1 MQPQRSFADVEY
13 DGQKRQTRRAQFLQ
27 QMDGLIPWRR
37 LEARLGPIYP
47 AGERGRP
54 PYPLAMMLR
63 IHCVQLFY
71 NLSDPAMEDALYDSV
86 AVQRFVGLAAR
97 DPRPDE
103 TTILNFRHL
112 LEQHDLG
119 AALLAEVT
127 QHLAARGVRLREGTI
142 VDATIIDAPASTQ
155 NRTQQRDPEMHQ
167 VKKGN
172 QWYFGMKAHIGV
184 DAATGLVHS
193 VATTAANVADVT
205 QVPQLLHGGETRVWG
220 DAGYQG
226 VARRPEHR
234 GRAMDWQVALR
245 PGQRRRLA
253 PGSAAA
259 QAEQRKASIRA
270 KVEHPFLYL
279 KRHFGYA
286 TVRYRGL
293 AKNRNRLYL
302 LFGLANLLLAARA
315 APA

>member
-13 DGQKRQTRRAQFLQ
+13 DGQKRQTRRAQFLRR
-27 QMDGLIPWRR
+27 MDGLIPWHR

-71 NLSDPAMEDALYDSV
+71 NRSDPAMEDALYDSV

-184 DAATGLVHS
+184 DAQTGLVHS

-270 KVEHPFLYL
+270 KVEHPFLYV

-293 AKNRNRLYL
+293 AKNRNRLCL

>member
-13 DGQKRQTRRAQFLQ
+13 DGQKRQTRRAQFLRR
-27 QMDGLIPWRR
+27 MDGLIPWHR

-142 VDATIIDAPASTQ
+142 VDATILDAPASTQ
-155 NRTQQRDPEMHQ
+155 NRAQQRDPEMHQ

-270 KVEHPFLYL
+270 KVEHPFLYV

>member
-1 MQPQRSFADVEY
+1 MGAARSAHPP
-13 DGQKRQTRRAQFLQ
+13 GLPHRRA
-27 QMDGLIPWRR
+27 R
-37 LEARLGPIYP
+37 
-47 AGERGRP
+47 AGP
-54 PYPLAMMLR
+54 PYPLALLLR

-86 AVQRFVGLAAR
+86 AVQRFVGLTAR

-103 TTILNFRHL
+103 TTICLNFRHL
-112 LEQHDLG
+112 LERHHLG
-119 AALLAEVT
+119 EGLLAAIT
-127 QHLAARGVRLREGTI
+127 QHLAAQGLRLREGTI
-142 VDATIIDAPASTQ
+142 VDATILDAPASTK
-155 NRTQQRDPEMHQ
+155 NRAQARDPEMHQ

-193 VATTAANVADVT
+193 LATTAANVADIT
-205 QVPQLLHGGETRVWG
+205 QVPRLLHGAETQVWG
-220 DAGYQG
+220 DAGYAG

-234 GRAMDWQVALR
+234 GRRVDWQVALR

-259 QAEQRKASIRA
+259 QAERRKASIRA
-270 KVEHPFLYL
+270 KVEHPFLYV

-286 TVRYRGL
+286 QVRYRGL
-293 AKNRNRLYL
+293 AKNRTRLCL
-302 LFGLANLLLAARA
+302 LFGFANLLLAARA

>member
-13 DGQKRQTRRAQFLQ
+13 DGQKRQTRRAQFLRR
-27 QMDGLIPWRR
+27 MDGLIPWHR

-155 NRTQQRDPEMHQ
+155 NRAQQRDPEMHQ

-193 VATTAANVADVT
+193 VATTAAHVADIT
-205 QVPQLLHGGETRVWG
+205 QVPQLLHGAETRVWG
-220 DAGYQG
+220 DAGYAG
-226 VARRPEHR
+226 VARRPEHQ
-234 GRAMDWQVALR
+234 GREIDWQVALR

-253 PGSAAA
+253 PDSAAA
-259 QAEQRKASIRA
+259 EAEQRKASLRA
-270 KVEHPFLYL
+270 KVEHPFLYV
-279 KRHFGYA
+279 KRHFGY
-286 TVRYRGL
+286 TQVRYRGL
-293 AKNRNRLYL
+293 AKNRTRLCL
-302 LFGLANLLLAARA
+302 LFGFANLLLAARA

>member
-37 LEARLGPIYP
+37 LEARLRPAYP
-47 AGERGRP
+47 TGERGRP
-54 PYPLAMMLR
+54 PYPLAMLLR

-71 NLSDPAMEDALYDSV
+71 NLSDPAMEDALDDSA
-86 AVQRFVGLAAR
+86 AVPRFVGLAAR

-112 LEQHDLG
+112 LEQHALG
-119 AALLAEVT
+119 AALLAEIT
-127 QHLAARGVRLREGTI
+127 RHLATRGVRLREGTI
-142 VDATIIDAPASTQ
+142 VDATIIEAPASTK
-155 NRTQQRDPEMHQ
+155 NDAQQRDPEMHQ

-184 DAATGLVHS
+184 DAQTGLVHS

-234 GRAMDWQVALR
+234 GRAMDWQIALR
-245 PGQRRRLA
+245 AGRRRQLA

-270 KVEHPFLYL
+270 KVEHPFLYV

>member
-1 MQPQRSFADVEY
+1 MHPPLICRH
-13 DGQKRQTRRAQFLQ
+13 DGQPRQTRRERFLRR
-27 QMDGLIPWRR
+27 MEALMPW
-37 LEARLGPIYP
+37 ARLSHGTPPASAGGPP
-47 AGERGRP
+47 MR
-54 PYPLAMMLR
+54 LR

-71 NLSDPAMEDALYDSV
+71 NLSDPAMEDALYDTV
-86 AVQRFVGLAAR
+86 VGQWFVGLTAR

-112 LEQHDLG
+112 QHHWARG
-119 AALLAEVT
+119 
-127 QHLAARGVRLREGTI
+127 LAAIAPGGAGPAAAGRHGRR
-142 VDATIIDAPASTQ
+142 DHPHAPASTKNSLPQ
-155 NRTQQRDPEMHQ
+155 ARDPEMHQ

-193 VATTAANVADVT
+193 LATTAANVADIT
-205 QVPQLLHGGETRVWG
+205 QVPRLLHGAETQVWG
-220 DAGYQG
+220 DAGYAG

-234 GRAMDWQVALR
+234 GRRVDWQVALR

-259 QAEQRKASIRA
+259 QAERRKASIRA
-270 KVEHPFLYL
+270 KVEHPFLYV

-286 TVRYRGL
+286 QVRYRGL
-293 AKNRNRLYL
+293 AKNRTRLCL
-302 LFGLANLLLAARA
+302 LFGFANLLLAARA

>member
-13 DGQKRQTRRAQFLQ
+13 DGQKRQKRRAQFLQ

-37 LEARLGPIYP
+37 LEARLRPVYP
-47 AGERGRP
+47 TGERGRP